1 MTKKKTTTQDL
12 SADHPERFTPQSYR
26 PADPETDRPAF
37 WSTEPEV
44 ASLILAI
51 AANTKAKTIVE
62 VGCFRGATTAQL
74 AASGLEIHAVD
85 HLPELPPMPPNVTVH
100 TGDSIEIAKSG
111 AIPKA
116 DIIFYDSTHTFE
128 HVQKEFAAY
137 EKHVASPQCVHV
149 FHDAIH
155 LPEVAAFLRWLE
167 TWYNVT
173 TINTTENRG
182 VAIAVFRR
190 AYA

>member
-1 MTKKKTTTQDL
+1 MSKKKTTPSEELPTSL
-12 SADHPERFTPQSYR
+12 TPPGYR
-26 PADPETDRPAF
+26 PADPPTDRPDI

-44 ASLILAI
+44 AKLILAI
-51 AANTKAKTIVE
+51 AANTNAKTIVE
-62 VGCFRGATTAQL
+62 VGCFRGATTTQL
-74 AASGLEIHAVD
+74 AASGLDIHAVD
-85 HLPELPPMPPNVTVH
+85 LLPELPEMPPNVTVH
-100 TGDSIEIAKSG
+100 TGDSVEIAKSG
-111 AIPKA
+111 ALPKA
-116 DIIFYDSTHTFE
+116 DIIFYDSTHTFK
-128 HVQKEFAAY
+128 HLQAEFRAY
-137 EKHVASPQCVHV
+137 EVNVAAKGCVHV

-167 TWYNVT
+167 QWYNVT

>member
-1 MTKKKTTTQDL
+1 MTKKKTTTQNL
-12 SADHPERFTPQSYR
+12 PADMPNSDAPQGYR
-26 PADPETDRPAF
+26 PADPTTDRPAF

-74 AASGLEIHAVD
+74 AESGLEIHAVD
-85 HLPELPPMPPNVTVH
+85 HHPELPPMPPNVTVH
-100 TGDSIEIAKSG
+100 TGDSIAIANSRVL
-111 AIPKA
+111 PKA
-116 DIIFYDSTHTFE
+116 DIIFYDSTHTFK
-128 HVQKEFAAY
+128 HLQAEFRAY
-137 EKHVASPQCVHV
+137 EVNVAAKGCVHV

>member
-1 MTKKKTTTQDL
+1 MAKKKTTTQDL
-12 SADHPERFTPQSYR
+12 PEELPASFTPPGYR
-26 PADPETDRPAF
+26 PADPPTDRPAI

-44 ASLILAI
+44 ARLILAI
-51 AANTKAKTIVE
+51 AANTNAKTIVE

-100 TGDSIEIAKSG
+100 TGDSIAVANSKV
-111 AIPKA
+111 IPKA
-116 DIIFYDSTHTFE
+116 QIIFYDSTHTFK
-128 HVQKEFAAY
+128 HLQAEFRAY
-137 EKHVASPQCVHV
+137 EVNVAAKGCVHV

-155 LPEVAAFLRWLE
+155 MPEVAAFLRWLE
-167 TWYNVT
+167 RWYNIT

>member
-1 MTKKKTTTQDL
+1 MAKKKNTNQEP
-12 SADHPERFTPQSYR
+12 ADTYISPGYR
-26 PADPETDRPAF
+26 PADPATDRPAV

-51 AANTKAKTIVE
+51 AANTNAKTIVE
-62 VGCFRGATTAQL
+62 VGCFRGATTTQL
-74 AASGLEIHAVD
+74 AASGLDIHAVD
-85 HLPELPPMPPNVTVH
+85 HQPELPEMPPNVTVH
-100 TGDSIEIAKSG
+100 TGDSIAIAKSG
-111 AIPKA
+111 ALPKA
-116 DIIFYDSTHTFE
+116 DIIFYDSMHTFK
-128 HVQKEFAAY
+128 HLQAEFRAY
-137 EKHVASPQCVHV
+137 EVNVAAKGCVHV

-155 LPEVAAFLRWLE
+155 LPEVASFLRWLE
-167 TWYNVT
+167 TWYNIT

>member
-1 MTKKKTTTQDL
+1 MAKKKTTTQEL
-12 SADHPERFTPQSYR
+12 PEELPTTFTPNGYR
-26 PADPETDRPAF
+26 PADPPTDRPAI

-51 AANTKAKTIVE
+51 AANTNAKTIVE

-74 AASGLEIHAVD
+74 ASSGLDIHAVD

-100 TGDSIEIAKSG
+100 TGDSIAVANSRKL
-111 AIPKA
+111 PKA
-116 DIIFYDSTHTFE
+116 DIIFYDSTHTFK
-128 HVQKEFAAY
+128 HLQAEFRAY
-137 EKHVASPQCVHV
+137 EVNVAAKGCVHV

-155 LPEVAAFLRWLE
+155 MPEVAAFLRWLE
-167 TWYNVT
+167 RWYNIT